1 MLLEQLFFLIESYT
15 IVYMKNTEG
24 TDKYLEGQQE
34 FIVMKKS
41 NRGLSKARKIVIIV
55 AAAVVVLGG
64 TVAAKFYFDNQARY
78 TVIKDVSGS
87 EKQMLITDIQ
97 AALDVPVFYTGIS
110 VGGVDVSGKTKE
122 EAKALLLEDIQKSA
136 PKVNMTFHVGTKMYP
151 LDPSVFSSESDLD
164 AVLETAYNYNRTS
177 SPTDDIHVL
186 QARYAELATLKTSKK
201 DFPLA
206 FQVGADKI
214 DEVVKDLLE
223 PLETD
228 PVDATVKGFDLE
240 TLSFIYTDSVEG
252 VTLDIN
258 KAIKEARET
267 VESQVLEKT
276 IVVKTS
282 KKAPKVTKTQLT
294 EALGLVS
301 KFTTNTTTSSNR
313 NNNIDLV
320 CKTMDGL
327 VLLPGESFDFNE
339 FIGQRT
345 SEKGYKEAPGIYN
358 GTTRMEL
365 GGGIC
370 QTTGTLYHSLL
381 MADLQID
388 ERHPHSWPSDYVNT
402 GTDATVTWGGP
413 NFGFTNNSEY
423 PIAIHSYYAD
433 YKVTME
439 IYGRFLPDGMTIDVI
454 GVVTGSSD
462 PGTPEYVA
470 DPTLPVGKTV
480 SDRSSHKY
488 ISALCYKIYYD
499 KDGKEIKREQA
510 SSSIYPGIRS
520 KIRVG
525 VLAPDGTI
533 CPMDP
538 VTGAVTVPTP
548 TPPAETQ
555 PMNPSDPGTPTPE
568 PPTTTPTVPPTTTP
582 TEPPTT
588 APTAPPTTAPT
599 EPPTTAPTEPPTTA
613 PTAPPTTTPTDSPT
627 TTPQP

>member
-136 PKVNMTFHVGTKMYP
+136 PKVNMTFQVGTKMYP

-164 AVLETAYNYNRTS
+164 AVLEAAYNYNRTS

-282 KKAPKVTKTQLT
+282 KKAPKVTKAQLT

-320 CKTMDGL
+320 CKAMDGL

-568 PPTTTPTVPPTTTP
+568 PPTT
-582 TEPPTT
+582 

-599 EPPTTAPTEPPTTA
+599 EPPTTAPT
-613 PTAPPTTTPTDSPT
+613 TTPTDSPT
-627 TTPQP
+627 TSPQP

>member
-136 PKVNMTFHVGTKMYP
+136 PKVNMTFQVGTKKYP

-164 AVLETAYNYNRTS
+164 AVLEAAYNYNRTS

-282 KKAPKVTKTQLT
+282 KKAPKVTKAQLT
-294 EALGLVS
+294 EALGLVW

-320 CKTMDGL
+320 CKAMDGL

-568 PPTTTPTVPPTTTP
+568 PPTTTPEPPTTTP